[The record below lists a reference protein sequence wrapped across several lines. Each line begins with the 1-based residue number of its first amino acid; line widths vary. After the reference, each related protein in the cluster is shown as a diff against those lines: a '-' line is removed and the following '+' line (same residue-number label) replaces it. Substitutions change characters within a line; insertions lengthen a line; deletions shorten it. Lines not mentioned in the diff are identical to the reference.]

1 MIACTEPGCTGTY
14 EDGYCNVCG
23 SPQAATAV
31 GGAAPASATS
41 LLGTG
46 VAQASPDRAAAA
58 TDPDAERS
66 TRTGRTSSSRLATAA
81 LGSARTAATGGSR
94 PTRRVGTSSTRLRRA
109 RP

>member
-23 SPQAATAV
+23 SPQSSGA
-31 GGAAPASATS
+31 GGAAGPSATS

-46 VAQASPDRAAAA
+46 VAQAAPDRAAAA

-81 LGSARTAATGGSR
+81 LGSARTVATGGSR
-94 PTRRVGTSSTRLRRA
+94 PTRRIGTSST
-109 RP
+109 

>member
-23 SPQAATAV
+23 SPQSATA

-46 VAQASPDRAAAA
+46 VAQAAPDRGAAA

-66 TRTGRTSSSRLATAA
+66 TRTSIRVSA
-81 LGSARTAATGGSR
+81 LGASAGLSASDTGE
-94 PTRRVGTSSTRLRRA
+94 
-109 RP
+109 